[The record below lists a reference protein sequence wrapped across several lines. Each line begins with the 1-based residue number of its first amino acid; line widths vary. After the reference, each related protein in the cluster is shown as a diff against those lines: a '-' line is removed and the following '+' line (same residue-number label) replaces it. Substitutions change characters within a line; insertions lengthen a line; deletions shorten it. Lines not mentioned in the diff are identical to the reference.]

1 MLHSYTVISYYEEKV
16 LPDKSY
22 VLIQILMTH
31 ILKECFSEVMSLFK
45 SLTEMILYESR
56 TERTLLM

>member
-1 MLHSYTVISYYEEKV
+1 MISYYEEKV
-16 LPDKSY
+16 FPDKSY